1 MTRKGIEMRV
11 LFAWAL
17 GLGLCAGLL
26 AAAEPGSKKPKGGP
40 QVESDPAGVDE
51 SAEPDEPAP
60 TGDAPEPDDAAPA
73 DDEENEGDEKPV
85 VDKKPV
91 ARGAAAKELE
101 IRKKA
106 SYMIGADTV
115 RKLQNRGVELLFD
128 EFVQGFKDQLA
139 GKAMEFSDEE
149 TKEVWL
155 VMEQI
160 MTERQAEM
168 AKAAGDR
175 FKHEGEAFLAENKK
189 KEGVK
194 TTKSGLQYKVLK
206 SGKGKSPKITDEVS
220 VNYRGTFIDGT
231 EFDNSKNYPK
241 IPAFR
246 LKEGVIKGWTE
257 ALQMMK
263 VGDKWRL
270 VIPPALAYKLEG
282 LVDPRSGRQII
293 PPNATLIF
301 EVELL
306 GIDAGDDE

>member
-1 MTRKGIEMRV
+1 MRV

-231 EFDNSKNYPK
+231 EFDNSKKYPK